1 MIPCL
6 IFLNWNFLSHW
17 KCSKHKSDQD
27 FVFSWLSVKKKNT
40 NLCKERLQSE
50 LLSLQT
56 KFCEKFLCLKVL
68 INYISHQIKK
78 YSFLV
83 FEYES
88 KQQSGH
94 SVYYAK
100 FGQRTWVRKNITL
113 ASLAQV
119 ALYMCKYFQVISKYD
134 LCGVQ
139 IWQMMY
145 TMVQAKTVKYLI
157 TKFYPYFIKWFVPI

>member
-1 MIPCL
+1 MG
-6 IFLNWNFLSHW
+6 LNPNILKNSNQKPNYFSKSCKSLKIYQRLS
-17 KCSKHKSDQD
+17 
-27 FVFSWLSVKKKNT
+27 
-40 NLCKERLQSE
+40 
-50 LLSLQT
+50 
-56 KFCEKFLCLKVL
+56 
-68 INYISHQIKK
+68 Y
-78 YSFLV
+78 LV
-83 FEYES
+83 IEYES

-134 LCGVQ
+134 LRGVQ

-157 TKFYPYFIKWFVPI
+157 TNLHP